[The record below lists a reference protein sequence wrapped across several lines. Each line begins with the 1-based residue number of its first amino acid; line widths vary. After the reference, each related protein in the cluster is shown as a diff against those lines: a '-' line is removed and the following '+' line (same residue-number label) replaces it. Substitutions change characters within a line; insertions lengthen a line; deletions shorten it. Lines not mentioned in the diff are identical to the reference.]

1 MLEADVKRKLRDF
14 TLDISFRVQPGEIV
28 VLMGE
33 NGAGKSTTLNIIA
46 GLLPP
51 DSGKVLLGGN
61 PVCDVAQGINV
72 PAEDRRFG
80 YVFQNSAVFPHLT
93 VRENIAFGL
102 RSRHLTRP
110 VIAERVDRWLDLLDI
125 TDLSP
130 VKAGNISGGQKQRVA
145 LARALAIEP
154 ALLMLDE
161 PFTALDAESDRGVK
175 LALKRNVR
183 EMQIPC
189 IVVTHR
195 HADVL
200 EVADRV
206 CVLCKGTVVWEG
218 NPADLPE
225 DSDACR
231 CRTGPDTMARNG
243 R

>member
-1 MLEADVKRKLRDF
+1 MLEATIAKKLRDF
-14 TLDISFRVQPGEIV
+14 SLELSFSVKPGEIV
-28 VLMGE
+28 VLMGT

-46 GLLPP
+46 GLLVP
-51 DSGKVLLGGN
+51 DSGKVVLGGS
-61 PVCDVAQGINV
+61 PVYDPSQGINV
-72 PAEDRRFG
+72 PAEDRRIG

-102 RSRHLTRP
+102 RARNLPRHT
-110 VIAERVDRWLDLLDI
+110 VAERVDRWLDLLDI
-125 TDLSP
+125 IDLSP

-175 LALKRNVR
+175 AALKKNVR

-195 HADVL
+195 RDDVL

-206 CVLCKGTVVWEG
+206 CVICHGKLAWEG
-218 NPADLPE
+218 NPAGLPE
-225 DSDACR
+225 DIDVCR
-231 CRTGPDTMARNG
+231 CKPVPGGTGQSCR
-243 R
+243 